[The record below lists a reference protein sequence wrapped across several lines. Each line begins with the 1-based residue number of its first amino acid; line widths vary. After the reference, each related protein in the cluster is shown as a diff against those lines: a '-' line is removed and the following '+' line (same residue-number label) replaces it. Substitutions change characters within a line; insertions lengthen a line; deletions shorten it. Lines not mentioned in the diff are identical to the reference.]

1 MAMTQLDIWCQLIR
15 VGFSILFSVFNLFLI
30 STENIYQT
38 RETALKQI
46 ANTSKFVKNTLLRSF
61 FSILFSVFRGAVKH
75 ELDRLSRI
83 YY

>member
-30 STENIYQT
+30 ATENIYQT
-38 RETALKQI
+38 RETASNQI
-46 ANTSKFVKNTLLRSF
+46 SNNSKFVKNTLLRVV

-75 ELDRLSRI
+75 DLDRLSRI